1 MGENRGVK
9 AWPVP
14 KVVTMMCSH
23 SLGVAPWVMGGTLKL
38 NSSLA
43 VGKLRCPPPPPQQH
57 KCEHR
62 LESKQAAAFLDVVTT
77 PLTPESP
84 EAEAGGCLCELEAT
98 TSSRPSRAAQ

>member
-9 AWPVP
+9 VWPVS

-23 SLGVAPWVMGGTLKL
+23 SLGVAPWGMGGTLKL

-43 VGKLRCPPPPPQQH
+43 VGKLRSPPPQPH

-84 EAEAGGCLCELEAT
+84 EAEAGGSLEACWT
-98 TSSRPSRAAQ
+98 AN